1 MISTLGPRARR
12 VYTVLRDGLLSG
24 EVAPGT
30 KLPSQSELA
39 DQFGVTTL
47 TVCRVLA
54 HLEQEGLVTH
64 EHGRGTFARTGTT
77 PAVLIVE
84 DDPLARTLLRTCT
97 ANAGYRPIEATGL
110 SDGGGSPD
118 VTAPT

>member
-1 MISTLGPRARR
+1 VVSVGRQTVISTLGPRARR
-12 VYTVLRDGLLSG
+12 VYTVLRDGLRSG
-24 EVAPGT
+24 EVAPGA
-30 KLPSQSELA
+30 KLPSHTELA

-77 PAVLIVE
+77 AIVPSKQPAY
-84 DDPLARTLLRTCT
+84 RT
-97 ANAGYRPIEATGL
+97 AEAL
-110 SDGGGSPD
+110 PM
-118 VTAPT
+118 